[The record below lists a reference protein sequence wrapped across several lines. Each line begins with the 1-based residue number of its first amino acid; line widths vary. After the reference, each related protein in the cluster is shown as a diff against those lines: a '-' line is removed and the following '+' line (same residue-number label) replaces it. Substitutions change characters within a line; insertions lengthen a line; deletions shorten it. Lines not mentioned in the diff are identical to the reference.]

1 MQLPTY
7 KYHFPGN
14 IRELKN
20 MTERALVLCTCDT
33 LDLSNFTLSLEK
45 KKSKQYNNMNLNLE
59 ENEILL
65 IRAALS
71 KTNYNQNR
79 ASKYLGISRDSLI
92 RRMKKYNIQI
102 KKDLPDKITS

>member
-1 MQLPTY
+1 
-7 KYHFPGN
+7 
-14 IRELKN
+14 
-20 MTERALVLCTCDT
+20 MTERALVLCTSDT

-45 KKSKQYNNMNLNLE
+45 RKFKQFHNTNLNLKD
-59 ENEILL
+59 NEIQL

-92 RRMKKYNIQI
+92 RRMKKYDIQI
-102 KKDLPDKITS
+102 KKDLPDNATS